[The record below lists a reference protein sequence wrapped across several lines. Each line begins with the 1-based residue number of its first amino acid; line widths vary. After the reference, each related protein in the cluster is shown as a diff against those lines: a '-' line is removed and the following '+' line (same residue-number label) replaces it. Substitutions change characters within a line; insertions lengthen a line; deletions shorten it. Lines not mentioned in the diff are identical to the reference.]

1 MVMVTKIQ
9 GPQASKGDNERA
21 PAAAAVVAA
30 FARSAEHSW
39 LWQVVGA
46 ELIADLVPLAGG
58 RVPDNVAAEGAVVVE
73 DGAAVAAVERVL
85 AMVGGGR
92 AEGRGGDEA
101 GKLGVPRAVEEAEH
115 GGRWVQRA
123 VAAVEGGV
131 GDDAAP
137 GLADR
142 GGPDEPRRV
151 VRRQAEEDARDEI
164 VRERLRR
171 RRRHSIP

>member
-58 RVPDNVAAEGAVVVE
+58 RVPDDVAAEGAVVVE
-73 DGAAVAAVERVL
+73 DGAAV
-85 AMVGGGR
+85 

-137 GLADR
+137 GLVDR